1 MKKSNKMNIKLLRDL
16 EKEKEKQQ
24 AMMKLQKLNADRQL
38 AELGDDGVTSGLVDY
53 TQSDDG
59 TDQQYSNTERSTRHN
74 YE

>member
-1 MKKSNKMNIKLLRDL
+1 MNIKLLRDL

-59 TDQQYSNTERSTRHN
+59 TDQQYSNTKRSTRHN
-74 YE
+74 YA

>member
-74 YE
+74 YA